1 VAGARLSEIEI
12 STDPERIDIDVVH
25 RFLTSSYW
33 ARGRSRDMVERSI
46 RNSLCFG
53 AFLDGKQIA
62 FARMITD
69 RTTFAFL
76 ADVFVT
82 PEFQGRGV
90 GKRLLSQIL
99 AHPDV
104 HDLRLTMLRTKDA
117 QELYKQF
124 GFSEV
129 ENPERIMELRGSSFA
144 Q

>member
-1 VAGARLSEIEI
+1 
-12 STDPERIDIDVVH
+12 
-25 RFLTSSYW
+25 
-33 ARGRSRDMVERSI
+33 MVERSV

-99 AHPDV
+99 AHPDL
-104 HDLRLTMLRTKDA
+104 HDLRLIMLRTKDA

-129 ENPERIMELRGSSFA
+129 KNPERIMELRGSSFA